1 MKARM
6 PKQPNMGNRAQM
18 LKQINDVQEKMEKTQ
33 NELNERVFEAVAGG
47 GAVSVQ
53 FNGKKEMLKIVID
66 EEVVDKDDIEMLED
80 LVKASVNSCLKDIEQ
95 VTETELGSI
104 TGGLNLPGVF

>member
-6 PKQPNMGNRAQM
+6 PKQQGMGNRAQM

-33 NELNERVFEAVAGG
+33 NELNERVFQSVSGG
-47 GAVSVQ
+47 GAVNVE
-53 FNGKKEMLKIVID
+53 FNGKKEMLKITID

-80 LVKASVNSCLKDIEQ
+80 LVKAAVNSCLRDIEEI
-95 VTETELGSI
+95 TEKEMGQL